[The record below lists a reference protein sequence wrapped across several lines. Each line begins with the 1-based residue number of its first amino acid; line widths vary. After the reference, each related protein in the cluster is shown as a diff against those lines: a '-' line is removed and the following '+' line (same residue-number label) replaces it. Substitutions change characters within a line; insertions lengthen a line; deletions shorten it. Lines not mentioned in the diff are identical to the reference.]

1 MENKQ
6 SQNPSKSSSS
16 PASGRDSSIEKKSS
30 SKVGSD
36 EFDIETKH
44 PSSGDSEV
52 LSGGGDK
59 DSGSCSTSGNGC
71 GTKQ

>member
-6 SQNPSKSSSS
+6 SQNPSKSGSQSS
-16 PASGRDSSIEKKSS
+16 GSSIEKKSS

-44 PSSGDSEV
+44 PSQSDGEV
-52 LSGGGDK
+52 LSGGGSK
-59 DSGSCSTSGNGC
+59 DSGSCSSGGC

>member
-16 PASGRDSSIEKKSS
+16 DSSIEKKSS
-30 SKVGSD
+30 SKVGQD

-44 PSSGDSEV
+44 PASQDGEV

-59 DSGSCSTSGNGC
+59 DSGSCSSSGNGC

>member
-6 SQNPSKSSSS
+6 SQNPSKAA
-16 PASGRDSSIEKKSS
+16 PVAARDTSIDKKSA
-30 SKVGSD
+30 SKTGAG

-44 PSSGDSEV
+44 PSARDGEVMSGA
-52 LSGGGDK
+52 GK
-59 DSGSCSTSGNGC
+59 DSGSCATSGSC

>member
-6 SQNPSKSSSS
+6 SQNPSKSS
-16 PASGRDSSIEKKSS
+16 PMNGSIEKKSS
-30 SKVGSD
+30 SKVGQD

-44 PSSGDSEV
+44 PSSQDGEV

-59 DSGSCSTSGNGC
+59 DSGSCSSGGC

>member
-1 MENKQ
+1 MKNEQ

-16 PASGRDSSIEKKSS
+16 SASGRDSSIEKKST
-30 SKVGSD
+30 SKVGAD
-36 EFDIETKH
+36 EFDMETKH
-44 PSSGDSEV
+44 PSSRDGEV

>member
-6 SQNPSKSSSS
+6 SQNPSKSN
-16 PASGRDSSIEKKSS
+16 SGIEKKSS
-30 SKVGSD
+30 SKVGQD

-44 PSSGDSEV
+44 PSSQDGEV

-59 DSGSCSTSGNGC
+59 DNGSCSSGGC

>member
-6 SQNPSKSSSS
+6 SQNPSKS
-16 PASGRDSSIEKKSS
+16 ASAGRDSSMDKKSS

-44 PSSGDSEV
+44 PSSRDGEV

-59 DSGSCSTSGNGC
+59 DNGSCSSGGC